1 MSFRLSRINEA
12 RVRDMRVGDMR
23 CRRVDADGNCL
34 FRAASV
40 ALSGDI
46 DLHED
51 ESAAQLRSDVVA
63 FMHKNRS
70 SFECYV
76 DHFDTYMQKISEE
89 NTWGGEPELSA
100 IARLK
105 RRPVHVYKQSGDE
118 YVLYSEYPA
127 GTRAHSNAISLLFD
141 VQHYDALLA

>member
-1 MSFRLSRINEA
+1 
-12 RVRDMRVGDMR
+12 MRR
-23 CRRVDADGNCL
+23 RRVDPDGNCL

-40 ALSGDI
+40 ALSGDF
-46 DLHED
+46 DLRED
-51 ESAAQLRSDVVA
+51 EDAAQLRRDVVV
-63 FMHKNRS
+63 FMLKNRS
-70 SFECYV
+70 TFECFV

-105 RRPVHVYKQSGDE
+105 RRPVHVYKQIGDE
-118 YVLYSEYPA
+118 YVLYIEYPA
-127 GTRAHSNAISLLFD
+127 GTRAHSDAISLLFD